1 MKKRYEEAR
10 ANMKGKMLNCFVVAV
25 VLLSV
30 PALSGAVIC
39 VQGNGHPPGPEPNK
53 IDVISVV
60 PSSIP
65 ADGTS
70 VATIKARAMKDN
82 DPSNNRTL
90 TFKIM
95 LEPLLGN
102 VYLSTTDPVHNYGK
116 VVGNVTNDDG
126 YAYATLKAGDVAGDV
141 EIEVY
146 RGNVS
151 DTVVVTLKEHGQTDL
166 FNMSIAEGWNLISIP
181 LGLDNNSID
190 AVFPDANDGDVLYAY
205 EGGWITATYY
215 SDLPGWYGDLATV
228 VPDKGYWYG
237 ANAAYTATIEG
248 TKAGTRNVSITPGW
262 NLVGYTRLN
271 ETGIDDLIQNVSD
284 GDVLYAYEGGWITA
298 TYYSDLPG
306 WYGDLTTMQP
316 GKGYWYGANEQ
327 FTWTY

>member
-10 ANMKGKMLNCFVVAV
+10 ANMKGKMLNCLVVAV

-30 PALSGAVIC
+30 SALSGALIC

-65 ADGTS
+65 ADGAS

-82 DPSNNRTL
+82 DPSNNYTL

-116 VVGNVTNDDG
+116 EVGNVTNDDG

-151 DTVVVTLKEHGQTDL
+151 DNVVVTLKEQGQTDL
-166 FNMSIAEGWNLISIP
+166 FNMSIAAGWNLISIP
-181 LGLDNNSID
+181 LELGNNSID

-205 EGGWITATYY
+205 EGGWNIATY
-215 SDLPGWYGDLATV
+215 SSA
-228 VPDKGYWYG
+228 
-237 ANAAYTATIEG
+237 
-248 TKAGTRNVSITPGW
+248 
-262 NLVGYTRLN
+262 
-271 ETGIDDLIQNVSD
+271 
-284 GDVLYAYEGGWITA
+284 
-298 TYYSDLPG
+298 LPG

>member
-10 ANMKGKMLNCFVVAV
+10 ANMKGKMLNCLVVAV

-30 PALSGAVIC
+30 SALSGAVMC

-53 IDVISVV
+53 IEVISVD
-60 PSSIP
+60 PSSIT
-65 ADGTS
+65 ADGASEAIIT
-70 VATIKARAMKDN
+70 ARAMKDN
-82 DPSNNRTL
+82 VPSNNRTL

-95 LEPLLGN
+95 LEPLGGN
-102 VYLSTTDPVHNYGK
+102 VYLSTTDPVYNYGK

-141 EIEVY
+141 KIEVY

-166 FNMSIAEGWNLISIP
+166 FNMSIAAGWNLISIP
-181 LGLDNNSID
+181 LVLDNTSID
-190 AVFPDANDGDVLYAY
+190 AVFPDASDGDVLYAN

-215 SDLPGWYGDLATV
+215 SGYGWDGDLETI

-248 TKAGTRNVSITPGW
+248 TEAGSRSVPIATGW

-284 GDVLYAYEGGWITA
+284 GDVLYAYAEEWIKTK
-298 TYYSDLPG
+298 YYSGYG
-306 WYGDLTTMQP
+306 WDGDLTTMQP

>member
-10 ANMKGKMLNCFVVAV
+10 ANMKGKMLNCLVVAV
-25 VLLSV
+25 VLLAVS
-30 PALSGAVIC
+30 ALSGAVIC

-82 DPSNNRTL
+82 DPSNNYTL

-116 VVGNVTNDDG
+116 EVGNVTNDDG

-151 DTVVVTLKEHGQTDL
+151 NTVVVTVGVGIFPQGVAITPDGALAYVTNAGSATVNSG
-166 FNMSIAEGWNLISIP
+166 FAPISVIETATMTTV
-181 LGLDNNSID
+181 D
-190 AVFPDANDGDVLYAY
+190 AVNVG
-205 EGGWITATYY
+205 
-215 SDLPGWYGDLATV
+215 
-228 VPDKGYWYG
+228 
-237 ANAAYTATIEG
+237 
-248 TKAGTRNVSITPGW
+248 AGTVGVAITP
-262 NLVGYTRLN
+262 
-271 ETGIDDLIQNVSD
+271 
-284 GDVLYAYEGGWITA
+284 
-298 TYYSDLPG
+298 
-306 WYGDLTTMQP
+306 
-316 GKGYWYGANEQ
+316 
-327 FTWTY
+327 F